1 LGELPP
7 CIVISH
13 GGPTSRTTAQFDP
26 EIQFWTSRGL
36 AVVDVNYGGS
46 SGFGR
51 RYRERLNGQWGVVD
65 VQDCIG
71 AARYLAS
78 QGQVDGRRLIIRGG
92 SAGGYTTLCAVVFH
106 SEFSA
111 AASYYGVADIE
122 MLARDT
128 HKFESRY
135 LDGLIGPYPAA
146 AALYHERSPLHFADR
161 ISCPI
166 ILFQGLQDPV
176 VPPSQA
182 EAFVAALRA
191 KGLPH
196 AYLTFEGEAHGFR
209 DARNNCRS
217 LEAEL
222 YFYSRIFGFE
232 LAEAIEPVEISGL

>member
-1 LGELPP
+1 
-7 CIVISH
+7 
-13 GGPTSRTTAQFDP
+13 
-26 EIQFWTSRGL
+26 
-36 AVVDVNYGGS
+36 
-46 SGFGR
+46 
-51 RYRERLNGQWGVVD
+51 
-65 VQDCIG
+65 
-71 AARYLAS
+71 
-78 QGQVDGRRLIIRGG
+78 
-92 SAGGYTTLCAVVFH
+92 
-106 SEFSA
+106 
-111 AASYYGVADIE
+111 

-209 DARNNCRS
+209 DARNNRRS

-232 LAEAIEPVEISGL
+232 LAEPIEPVEISGL

>member
-1 LGELPP
+1 
-7 CIVISH
+7 
-13 GGPTSRTTAQFDP
+13 
-26 EIQFWTSRGL
+26 
-36 AVVDVNYGGS
+36 
-46 SGFGR
+46 
-51 RYRERLNGQWGVVD
+51 
-65 VQDCIG
+65 
-71 AARYLAS
+71 
-78 QGQVDGRRLIIRGG
+78 VDGQRLIIRGG

-135 LDGLIGPYPAA
+135 LDGLIGP
-146 AALYHERSPLHFADR
+146 
-161 ISCPI
+161 
-166 ILFQGLQDPV
+166 
-176 VPPSQA
+176 SQA
-182 EAFVAALRA
+182 EAFVTALRA

-209 DARNNCRS
+209 DARNIRRS

-232 LAEAIEPVEISGL
+232 LAESIEPVEISGL